1 MDGTVRAIGLRQ
13 FTPALLLL
21 LLIASFV
28 TSGCSDATTPRAEPQ
43 VADSGSI
50 RSGDFNLDYRIEGT
64 GPPAIVIG
72 FPAYYSRVFSD
83 NLRSHLRMVFV
94 DHRGSAASPGP
105 VERTEFD
112 LEKLADDVELVR
124 QNLDLGRVIVIGHS
138 GHSYMALEYAK
149 KYPTNV
155 SHVVMI
161 GIAPDLSAS
170 SDEASARNWEKL
182 ASAERKS
189 ALEENQLKMP
199 DEQLAKLPPGEAF
212 IKTYVRD
219 GPRAWYDP
227 HFDSSPLWDGVEIN
241 MDMFDYVWGE
251 LFRDID
257 VTEGLENFDRPV
269 FLALGRYDFL
279 VAPPSS
285 WDPIKDRFQD
295 VTVRVFENS
304 GHTPQYEE
312 QDLFDRELLAWT
324 EAHEQGP

>member
-1 MDGTVRAIGLRQ
+1 MHSIVRTISLPQ
-13 FTPALLLL
+13 LSPALLLL
-21 LLIASFV
+21 SLIASFV
-28 TSGCSDATTPRAEPQ
+28 TSGCADATPPPAEPQ

-50 RSGDFNLDYRIEGT
+50 QSGDFNLDYRIEGT
-64 GPPAIVIG
+64 GAPAIVIG
-72 FPAYYSRVFSD
+72 FPGYYSRIFSD

-94 DHRGSAASPGP
+94 DHRGSAASPGS
-105 VERTEFD
+105 VDRTEFD
-112 LEKLADDVELVR
+112 LEALVDDVELVR
-124 QNLDLGRVIVIGHS
+124 EILDLGRVIVIGHS

-161 GIAPDLSAS
+161 GIAPDMSAS
-170 SDEASARNWEKL
+170 SDEATAQNWEKL

-189 ALEENQLKMP
+189 ALEENRLEMS
-199 DEQLAKLPPGEAF
+199 DERLSQLPPGEAW
-212 IKTYVRD
+212 IKTYVRK

-227 HFDSSPLWDGVEIN
+227 HFDSSPLWDGVDVN
-241 MDMFDYVWGE
+241 MDMFNYVWGE
-251 LFRDID
+251 IFRDID
-257 VTEGLENFDRPV
+257 VTQGLENFDRPV

-285 WDPIKDRFQD
+285 WEPIKDRFHD

-312 QDLFDRELLAWT
+312 SILFDRELLGWID
-324 EAHEQGP
+324 AHVQEP

>member
-1 MDGTVRAIGLRQ
+1 M
-13 FTPALLLL
+13 
-21 LLIASFV
+21 
-28 TSGCSDATTPRAEPQ
+28 
-43 VADSGSI
+43 ADSGSI
-50 RSGDFNLDYRIEGT
+50 QSGDFNLDYRIEGT

-72 FPAYYSRVFSD
+72 FPAYYSRIFSD
-83 NLRSHLRMVFV
+83 NLRSQLRMVFV
-94 DHRGSAASPGP
+94 DHRGSAASPGS

-112 LEKLADDVELVR
+112 LETLADDVELVR
-124 QNLDLGRVIVIGHS
+124 EILDLGRVIVIGHS

-170 SDEASARNWEKL
+170 SDEATAQNWEKL

-189 ALEENQLKMP
+189 ALEENRLEMS
-199 DEQLAKLPPGEAF
+199 DERLSQLPPGEAF
-212 IKTYVRD
+212 IKTYVRE

-227 HFDSSPLWDGVEIN
+227 HFDSSPLWDGVDVNI
-241 MDMFDYVWGE
+241 DMFNYVWGE
-251 LFRDID
+251 IFRDID
-257 VTEGLENFDRPV
+257 VTQGLENFDRPV

-285 WDPIKDRFQD
+285 WEPIKDRFHD

-312 QDLFDRELLAWT
+312 SNLFDRELLGWID
-324 EAHEQGP
+324 AHVQEL